1 MNDSAGPDLS
11 PHVRPGDA
19 IFWGQ
24 GTGEP
29 LTLSNA
35 LVDQAAV
42 LGPLSV
48 FVGACF
54 AETVKPADT
63 EHLTVRSYGTLGT
76 TRALA
81 AAGVLELYPI
91 HISRIARSISSG
103 ELPCDVAMVQL
114 SPRGPNGQHSLGPI
128 NDYMRAAIRKARVVI
143 AEVNARLP
151 WTYGATLP
159 DLGNLSLTIETDRRP
174 AELAAR
180 SPSAIETRIA
190 EHVATIVPDGA
201 TLQVGIGGTIDALL
215 QCLMERRDLGIHSG
229 TIGDAVLDLI
239 EAGVITNARKPI
251 DRGVTVTGSL
261 FGTLRLM
268 RAAGENRHFRVE
280 PFEYTHGSAIVAQIP
295 NLVAINSAIEVDIT
309 GQVNAELTKGRY
321 IGAVGG
327 QVDFMHAA
335 NAAEDGCSII
345 ALPSSSLGGQV
356 SRVVADVETVTCAR
370 SDIGFIVT
378 EHGVADLRGQPMR
391 QRMRRMIAIADPAF
405 REGLEREAHVRVKRG
420 F

>member
-1 MNDSAGPDLS
+1 MSAPDGPDLA
-11 PHVRPGDA
+11 PYVRPGDT

-29 LTLSNA
+29 LTLSTA
-35 LVDQAAV
+35 LVDQAAA

-54 AETVKPADT
+54 AETIRPEHA
-63 EHLTVRSYGTLGT
+63 EHLTIGSYGTLGT

-81 AAGVLELYPI
+81 ATGALELYPI
-91 HISRIARSISSG
+91 HISRIGRSILSG
-103 ELPCDVAMVQL
+103 EIPCDVAMVQL
-114 SPRGPNGQHSLGPI
+114 SPPGPNGEHSLGPI
-128 NDYMRAAIRKARVVI
+128 NDYMRAAIVKARVVI
-143 AEVNARLP
+143 AEVNAQLP
-151 WTYGATLP
+151 WTYGRTLP
-159 DLGNLSLTIETDRRP
+159 DLGAIALKIDTDRRP

-180 SPSAIETRIA
+180 SPSSIETRIA
-190 EHVATIVPDGA
+190 GNVAKVVPDGA

-215 QCLMERRDLGIHSG
+215 QCLTDRRDLGIHSG
-229 TIGDAVLDLI
+229 TIGDSVLDLI

-268 RAAGENRHFRVE
+268 RAAGGNPRFRVE
-280 PFEYTHGSAIVAQIP
+280 PFEYTHAAEVLARIP

-309 GQVNAELTKGRY
+309 GQVNAEFANGRY
-321 IGAVGG
+321 VGAVGG

-335 NAAEDGCSII
+335 NRAERGCSII
-345 ALPSSSLGGQV
+345 ALPSSVGGRV
-356 SRVVADVETVTCAR
+356 SRILGNVETVTCAR
-370 SDIGFIVT
+370 SDVDYIVT
-378 EHGVADLRGQPMR
+378 EHGVANLRGQPMR

-405 REGLEREAHVRVKRG
+405 RAELEREAHAREQRG